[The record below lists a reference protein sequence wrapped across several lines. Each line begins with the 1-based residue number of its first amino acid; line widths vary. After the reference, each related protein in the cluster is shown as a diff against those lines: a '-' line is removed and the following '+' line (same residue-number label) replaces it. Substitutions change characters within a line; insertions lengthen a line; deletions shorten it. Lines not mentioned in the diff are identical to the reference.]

1 MVAGGTAPRPP
12 PGGGSASGLSA
23 WAWAGGAARPPG
35 GRGLRGRGSC
45 RGVAAREEPQE
56 PTMESDKGLNE
67 NLKIQ
72 FKALQEQQQKRL
84 QNVMEKKKEKQ
95 HGQKGSTNNPKETFG
110 VQDDLNLF
118 KVDGQLSNEEIS
130 KRLLEDENEQ
140 LQDQLREVVDENGR
154 LYKLV
159 KEKDFEIRQLQKKI
173 EEERLALKGMSGL
186 AGDVAAT
193 KIVELSKKNRELTA
207 ETESEKAK
215 VKQLNNKVKE
225 LEKELQT
232 ALGKIQSLGGNDS
245 GIKQSVLRRMEGNL
259 PESPEL
265 KALQEKLTAANFKA
279 MEYRNQ
285 LQTTKQELKMMQK
298 LLASEVGEDVNIQ
311 NLLTISGN
319 WRGRAQQIL
328 VLQGKVRELENQLGQ
343 SKSRASV
350 NNVDEETLALTDPR
364 KLSAQEKNLLR
375 IRSLEKEKK
384 EALEKLNGE
393 HNALQKDH
401 EEVKKKLDASKARNK
416 VLSNEVKALKGQILT
431 LLEKGKHDDELIDAL
446 LNEQKQMHEIL
457 KHLSVQD
464 EKNKESQQSLGQHLN
479 SETQK
484 QSSLIGQLQ
493 QMVSEREAKIK
504 ELEKEMGLLALQ
516 HQKKET
522 TEEGSSDVADAP
534 SSEHLEEQSFTLI
547 KPPASAGDHVGRIG
561 SAHTVSKMGH
571 TLVESAATKP
581 SPPSNSVTSGRL
593 ADTESPD
600 LKVLQTQITE
610 YKALC
615 HAAEVE
621 RERLTELVTV
631 LQKRVVES
639 SDKVLEAEKKLQEER
654 RRSVILEQ
662 HLEKMKMDAGKNTN
676 SQKPLPRN
684 KTGQSA
690 NSSRHTLTASDRKDL
705 TAAQLSEVPLKSQ
718 IEELTTRL
726 TIQLDENEALKTALE
741 STVNM
746 KEEDF
751 KLYQETMGQV
761 KEIFLQALRQQK
773 QEKN

>member
-1 MVAGGTAPRPP
+1 
-12 PGGGSASGLSA
+12 
-23 WAWAGGAARPPG
+23 
-35 GRGLRGRGSC
+35 
-45 RGVAAREEPQE
+45 
-56 PTMESDKGLNE
+56 MESDRGLNE

-95 HGQKGSTNNPKETFG
+95 HREKGSTNSPKETFG

-159 KEKDFEIRQLQKKI
+159 KERDFEIRQLQKKI

-245 GIKQSVLRRMEGNL
+245 GIKQSVLRRMEGNS

-311 NLLTISGN
+311 NLLTISGS

-350 NNVDEETLALTDPR
+350 NNVDEETLALTDSR

-384 EALEKLNGE
+384 EALEKLSGE

-431 LLEKGKHDDELIDAL
+431 LLEKGKHDNELIDAL
-446 LNEQKQMHEIL
+446 LKQMHEIL
-457 KHLSVQD
+457 KHLSMQD

-493 QMVSEREAKIK
+493 QMVAEREAKIK
-504 ELEKEMGLLALQ
+504 ELEEEMGLLAL
-516 HQKKET
+516 QKKET
-522 TEEGSSDVADAP
+522 TEEGSSDVADTP

-561 SAHTVSKMGH
+561 SSWEINRSLKF
-571 TLVESAATKP
+571 LLFL
-581 SPPSNSVTSGRL
+581 RL

-621 RERLTELVTV
+621 RGRLSELVTV

-639 SDKVLEAEKKLQEER
+639 SDKVLETEKKLQEER
-654 RRSVILEQ
+654 RQSVILEQ
-662 HLEKMKMDAGKNTN
+662 HLEKMKMDAGKNAN

-684 KTGQSA
+684 KTGEER
-690 NSSRHTLTASDRKDL
+690 SRHTLTASNRKDL

-718 IEELTTRL
+718 IEELTARL

>member
-1 MVAGGTAPRPP
+1 
-12 PGGGSASGLSA
+12 
-23 WAWAGGAARPPG
+23 
-35 GRGLRGRGSC
+35 
-45 RGVAAREEPQE
+45 
-56 PTMESDKGLNE
+56 MESDKGLNE

-95 HGQKGSTNNPKETFG
+95 HGQKGSNNNPKETFG
-110 VQDDLNLF
+110 VHDDLNLF

-159 KEKDFEIRQLQKKI
+159 RERDFEIRQLQKKI

-245 GIKQSVLRRMEGNL
+245 GIKQSMLRRIEGNS
-259 PESPEL
+259 PGSPEL

-279 MEYRNQ
+279 MEFRNQ

-311 NLLTISGN
+311 NLLTISGS

-328 VLQGKVRELENQLGQ
+328 VLQGKLRELENQLGQ

-350 NNVDEETLALTDPR
+350 NNVDEEMLALTDPR

-384 EALEKLNGE
+384 EALEKLSAE
-393 HNALQKDH
+393 HNTLQKDH
-401 EEVKKKLDASKARNK
+401 EDVKKKLDASKARNK

-457 KHLSVQD
+457 KHLSLQD

-479 SETQK
+479 SEAQK

-493 QMVSEREAKIK
+493 QMVAEREAKIK
-504 ELEKEMGLLALQ
+504 ELEEEMGLLTLQ

-522 TEEGSSDVADAP
+522 IEEGSSDVADSP

-561 SAHTVSKMGH
+561 SARTVSKMGH

-581 SPPSNSVTSGRL
+581 SPPSNSVASGRL

-662 HLEKMKMDAGKNTN
+662 HLEKMKMDAGKNAN

>member
-1 MVAGGTAPRPP
+1 
-12 PGGGSASGLSA
+12 
-23 WAWAGGAARPPG
+23 
-35 GRGLRGRGSC
+35 
-45 RGVAAREEPQE
+45 
-56 PTMESDKGLNE
+56 MESDKGLNE

-84 QNVMEKKKEKQ
+84 QNMMEKKKEKQ
-95 HGQKGSTNNPKETFG
+95 HGQKGSNNNPKETFG
-110 VQDDLNLF
+110 VHDDLNLF
-118 KVDGQLSNEEIS
+118 KVEGQLSNEEIS

-159 KEKDFEIRQLQKKI
+159 RERDFEIRQLQKKM

-245 GIKQSVLRRMEGNL
+245 GIKQSMLRRMEGNS
-259 PESPEL
+259 PGSPEL

-279 MEYRNQ
+279 MELRNQ

-311 NLLTISGN
+311 NLLTISGS

-328 VLQGKVRELENQLGQ
+328 VLQGKLRELENQLGQ

-350 NNVDEETLALTDPR
+350 SNVDEEMLALTDPR

-384 EALEKLNGE
+384 EALEKLSGE
-393 HNALQKDH
+393 HNTLQKDH
-401 EEVKKKLDASKARNK
+401 EDVKKKLDASKARNK

-457 KHLSVQD
+457 KHLSLQD

-479 SETQK
+479 SEAQK

-493 QMVSEREAKIK
+493 QMVAEGEAKIK
-504 ELEKEMGLLALQ
+504 ELEEEMGLLTLQ

-522 TEEGSSDVADAP
+522 IEEGSSDVADSP

-561 SAHTVSKMGH
+561 SARTVSKMGH

-581 SPPSNSVTSGRL
+581 SPPSNSVASGRL

-662 HLEKMKMDAGKNTN
+662 HLEKMKMDAGKNAN

>member
-1 MVAGGTAPRPP
+1 
-12 PGGGSASGLSA
+12 
-23 WAWAGGAARPPG
+23 
-35 GRGLRGRGSC
+35 
-45 RGVAAREEPQE
+45 
-56 PTMESDKGLNE
+56 MESDKGLNE

-84 QNVMEKKKEKQ
+84 QNMMEKKKEKQ
-95 HGQKGSTNNPKETFG
+95 HGQKGSNNNPKETFG
-110 VQDDLNLF
+110 VHDDLNLF
-118 KVDGQLSNEEIS
+118 KVEGQLSNEEIS

-159 KEKDFEIRQLQKKI
+159 RERDFEIRQLQKKM

-245 GIKQSVLRRMEGNL
+245 GIKQSMLRRMEGN
-259 PESPEL
+259 S
-265 KALQEKLTAANFKA
+265 
-279 MEYRNQ
+279 
-285 LQTTKQELKMMQK
+285 

-311 NLLTISGN
+311 NLLTISGS

-328 VLQGKVRELENQLGQ
+328 VLQGKLRELENQLGQ

-350 NNVDEETLALTDPR
+350 SNVDEEMLALTDPR

-384 EALEKLNGE
+384 EALEKLSGE
-393 HNALQKDH
+393 HNTLQKDH
-401 EEVKKKLDASKARNK
+401 EDVKKKLDASKARNK

-457 KHLSVQD
+457 KHLSLQD

-479 SETQK
+479 SEAQK

-493 QMVSEREAKIK
+493 QMVAEGEAKIK
-504 ELEKEMGLLALQ
+504 ELEEEMGLLTLQQ

-522 TEEGSSDVADAP
+522 IEEGSSDVADSP

-561 SAHTVSKMGH
+561 SARTVSKMGH

-581 SPPSNSVTSGRL
+581 SPPSNSVASGRL

-662 HLEKMKMDAGKNTN
+662 HLEKMKMDAGKNAN

>member
-1 MVAGGTAPRPP
+1 
-12 PGGGSASGLSA
+12 
-23 WAWAGGAARPPG
+23 
-35 GRGLRGRGSC
+35 
-45 RGVAAREEPQE
+45 
-56 PTMESDKGLNE
+56 MESDKGLNE

-95 HGQKGSTNNPKETFG
+95 HGQKGSNNNPKETFG
-110 VQDDLNLF
+110 VHDDLNLF

-159 KEKDFEIRQLQKKI
+159 RERDFEIRQLQKKI

-186 AGDVAAT
+186 ARDVAAT

-245 GIKQSVLRRMEGNL
+245 GIKQSMLRRMEGNS
-259 PESPEL
+259 PGSPEL

-279 MEYRNQ
+279 MELRNQ

-311 NLLTISGN
+311 NLLTISGS

-328 VLQGKVRELENQLGQ
+328 VLQGKLRELENQLGQ
-343 SKSRASV
+343 GKRRASV
-350 NNVDEETLALTDPR
+350 NNVDEEMLALTDPR

-384 EALEKLNGE
+384 EALEKLSGE
-393 HNALQKDH
+393 HNTLQKDH
-401 EEVKKKLDASKARNK
+401 EDVKKKLDASKARNK

-457 KHLSVQD
+457 KHLSLQD

-479 SETQK
+479 SEAQK

-493 QMVSEREAKIK
+493 QMVAEREAKIK
-504 ELEKEMGLLALQ
+504 ELEEEMGLLTLQ

-522 TEEGSSDVADAP
+522 IEEGSSDVADSP

-561 SAHTVSKMGH
+561 SARTVSKMGH

-581 SPPSNSVTSGRL
+581 SPPSNSVASGRL

-621 RERLTELVTV
+621 RDRLTELVTV

-676 SQKPLPRN
+676 SQKPVPRN

>member
-1 MVAGGTAPRPP
+1 
-12 PGGGSASGLSA
+12 
-23 WAWAGGAARPPG
+23 
-35 GRGLRGRGSC
+35 
-45 RGVAAREEPQE
+45 
-56 PTMESDKGLNE
+56 MESDKGLNE

-84 QNVMEKKKEKQ
+84 QNLMEKKKEKQ
-95 HGQKGSTNNPKETFG
+95 HGQKGSNNNEKETFG

-118 KVDGQLSNEEIS
+118 KVDGQLSNEDIS

-140 LQDQLREVVDENGR
+140 LQDQLREIVDENGR

-159 KEKDFEIRQLQKKI
+159 KERDFEIRQLRKKL
-173 EEERLALKGMSGL
+173 EEERLALKGISGL

-232 ALGKIQSLGGNDS
+232 AMGKIQSLGGNGS
-245 GIKQSVLRRMEGNL
+245 GIKQSTLRMMEGNS

-265 KALQEKLTAANFKA
+265 KALQEKLTAANFKV

-285 LQTTKQELKMMQK
+285 LQTTKQDLKMMQK
-298 LLASEVGEDVNIQ
+298 LLSSEVGEDVNIQ
-311 NLLTISGN
+311 NLLTTSGT

-343 SKSRASV
+343 SKSRASM
-350 NNVDEETLALTDPR
+350 NNVDEEMLALTDPR

-384 EALEKLNGE
+384 EALEKLSGE
-393 HNALQKDH
+393 HNTLQKDH
-401 EEVKKKLDASKARNK
+401 EDVKKKLDASKARNK
-416 VLSNEVKALKGQILT
+416 VLSSEMKTLKGQILT

-446 LNEQKQMHEIL
+446 LNQQNQMHEIL
-457 KHLSVQD
+457 KHLSLQD

-479 SETQK
+479 SEAQK

-493 QMVSEREAKIK
+493 QMVAEREAKIK
-504 ELEKEMGLLALQ
+504 DLEEEMGLLTLQ

-522 TEEGSSDVADAP
+522 TEEGSSDVAETP

-547 KPPASAGDHVGRIG
+547 KAPASAGDQVGRIG
-561 SAHTVSKMGH
+561 SARTVSKMGH

-581 SPPSNSVTSGRL
+581 SLPSNSVTPGRI
-593 ADTESPD
+593 ADNESPD
-600 LKVLQTQITE
+600 QKVLQTQITE

-615 HAAEVE
+615 QAAEVE
-621 RERLTELVTV
+621 KDRLTELVTV

-654 RRSVILEQ
+654 RRAVILEQ
-662 HLEKMKMDAGKNTN
+662 QLEKMKINAGKNANT
-676 SQKPLPRN
+676 QKPLPRN

-690 NSSRHTLTASDRKDL
+690 NSSRHALIVGDRKDL
-705 TAAQLSEVPLKSQ
+705 TAAQLSEVPLTSQ

-726 TIQLDENEALKTALE
+726 AIQLDDNEALKTALE
-741 STVNM
+741 STVKI

>member
-1 MVAGGTAPRPP
+1 MVAIH
-12 PGGGSASGLSA
+12 SD
-23 WAWAGGAARPPG
+23 
-35 GRGLRGRGSC
+35 
-45 RGVAAREEPQE
+45 Q
-56 PTMESDKGLNE
+56 TMESDKGLNE

-95 HGQKGSTNNPKETFG
+95 HGQKGSNNNPKETFG
-110 VQDDLNLF
+110 VHDDLNLF

-159 KEKDFEIRQLQKKI
+159 RERDFEIRQLQKKM

-245 GIKQSVLRRMEGNL
+245 GIKQSMLRRMEGNS
-259 PESPEL
+259 PGSPEL

-279 MEYRNQ
+279 MELRNQ

-311 NLLTISGN
+311 NLLTISGS

-328 VLQGKVRELENQLGQ
+328 VLQGKLRELENQLGQ
-343 SKSRASV
+343 GKSRASV
-350 NNVDEETLALTDPR
+350 SNADEEMLALTDPR

-384 EALEKLNGE
+384 EALEKLSGE
-393 HNALQKDH
+393 HNTLQKDH
-401 EEVKKKLDASKARNK
+401 EDVKKKLDASKARNK
-416 VLSNEVKALKGQILT
+416 VLSNE
-431 LLEKGKHDDELIDAL
+431 
-446 LNEQKQMHEIL
+446 NEQKQMHEIL
-457 KHLSVQD
+457 KHLSLQD

-479 SETQK
+479 SEAQK

-493 QMVSEREAKIK
+493 QMVAEREAKIK
-504 ELEKEMGLLALQ
+504 ELEEEMGLLTLQQ

-522 TEEGSSDVADAP
+522 IEEGSSDVADSP

-561 SAHTVSKMGH
+561 SARTVSKMGH

-581 SPPSNSVTSGRL
+581 SPPSNSVASGRL

-662 HLEKMKMDAGKNTN
+662 HLEKMKMDAGKNSN
-676 SQKPLPRN
+676 NQKPFPRN

>member
-1 MVAGGTAPRPP
+1 
-12 PGGGSASGLSA
+12 
-23 WAWAGGAARPPG
+23 
-35 GRGLRGRGSC
+35 
-45 RGVAAREEPQE
+45 
-56 PTMESDKGLNE
+56 MESDKGLNE
-67 NLKIQ
+67 HLKIQ

-84 QNVMEKKKEKQ
+84 QNLMEKKKEKQ
-95 HGQKGSTNNPKETFG
+95 PSQKGSSNSPKEIFG
-110 VQDDLNLF
+110 VQDDLNLL
-118 KVDGQLSNEEIS
+118 KVDGQLSDEEIS
-130 KRLLEDENEQ
+130 KRLLEDGNEQ
-140 LQDQLREVVDENGR
+140 LRDQLREIVDENGR
-154 LYKLV
+154 LHKLV
-159 KEKDFEIRQLQKKI
+159 KERDFEIRQLQKRL

-225 LEKELQT
+225 LEKELLT
-232 ALGKIQSLGGNDS
+232 AMGKIQSLGGNDS
-245 GIKQSVLRRMEGNL
+245 GIKQSTLKIMEGNL

-265 KALQEKLTAANFKA
+265 KALQEKLSAANFKA

-311 NLLTISGN
+311 NLLTISGS

-328 VLQGKVRELENQLGQ
+328 VLQGKVRELENQLSQ

-350 NNVDEETLALTDPR
+350 NNVDEEMLALTDPR

-384 EALEKLNGE
+384 EALEKLSE
-393 HNALQKDH
+393 KHNTLQKEH

-416 VLSNEVKALKGQILT
+416 VLSNEVKTLKGQILT
-431 LLEKGKHDDELIDAL
+431 LLEKGKHDDELVDAL
-446 LNEQKQMHEIL
+446 LNQQKEMHEIL
-457 KHLSVQD
+457 KHLSLQD
-464 EKNKESQQSLGQHLN
+464 EKNKESQQNLGQHLN

-484 QSSLIGQLQ
+484 QKSLIGQLQ
-493 QMVSEREAKIK
+493 QMVAEREAKIK
-504 ELEKEMGLLALQ
+504 ELEQEMGLLTHQQ

-522 TEEGSSDVADAP
+522 TEEGSSDVADTP
-534 SSEHLEEQSFTLI
+534 SSEHLEEQNFTLI
-547 KPPASAGDHVGRIG
+547 KSPASEGDHVGRIG
-561 SAHTVSKMGH
+561 SA
-571 TLVESAATKP
+571 
-581 SPPSNSVTSGRL
+581 RI
-593 ADTESPD
+593 ADTESPGQ
-600 LKVLQTQITE
+600 KALQTQITE

-621 RERLTELVTV
+621 RDRLTELVTV

-639 SDKVLEAEKKLQEER
+639 SNKVLEAEKKLQEER
-654 RRSVILEQ
+654 RRSVVLEQ
-662 HLEKMKMDAGKNTN
+662 HLEKLKMDAGKNANT
-676 SQKPLPRN
+676 QKPLPRN

-690 NSSRHTLTASDRKDL
+690 NSARPILTVSDRKDL
-705 TAAQLSEVPLKSQ
+705 TTAQLSEVPLKSQ

-726 TIQLDENEALKTALE
+726 AIQLDENEALKMALE
-741 STVNM
+741 STM
-746 KEEDF
+746 EKKEEDF
-751 KLYQETMGQV
+751 KLYQETMSQV
-761 KEIFLQALRQQK
+761 KEIFLQALRQHK

>member
-1 MVAGGTAPRPP
+1 MVAIH
-12 PGGGSASGLSA
+12 SD
-23 WAWAGGAARPPG
+23 
-35 GRGLRGRGSC
+35 
-45 RGVAAREEPQE
+45 Q
-56 PTMESDKGLNE
+56 TMESDKGLNE

-84 QNVMEKKKEKQ
+84 QNAMEKKKEKQ
-95 HGQKGSTNNPKETFG
+95 HGQKGSNNNPKETFG
-110 VQDDLNLF
+110 VHDDLNLF

-159 KEKDFEIRQLQKKI
+159 RERDFEIRQLQKKM

-245 GIKQSVLRRMEGNL
+245 GIKQSMLRRMEGN
-259 PESPEL
+259 S
-265 KALQEKLTAANFKA
+265 
-279 MEYRNQ
+279 
-285 LQTTKQELKMMQK
+285 

-311 NLLTISGN
+311 NLLTISGS

-328 VLQGKVRELENQLGQ
+328 VLQGKLRELENQLGQ
-343 SKSRASV
+343 GKSRASV
-350 NNVDEETLALTDPR
+350 SNADEEMLALTDPQ

-384 EALEKLNGE
+384 EALEKLSGE
-393 HNALQKDH
+393 HNTLQKDH
-401 EEVKKKLDASKARNK
+401 EDVKKKLDASKARNK

-457 KHLSVQD
+457 KHLSLQD

-479 SETQK
+479 SEAQK

-493 QMVSEREAKIK
+493 QMVAEREAKIK
-504 ELEKEMGLLALQ
+504 ELEEEMGLLTLQQ

-522 TEEGSSDVADAP
+522 IEEGSSDVAASP

-561 SAHTVSKMGH
+561 SARTVSKMGH

-581 SPPSNSVTSGRL
+581 SPPSNSVASGRL

-621 RERLTELVTV
+621 RDRLTELVTV

-662 HLEKMKMDAGKNTN
+662 HLEKMKMDAGKNAN

>member
-1 MVAGGTAPRPP
+1 MVAIH
-12 PGGGSASGLSA
+12 SD
-23 WAWAGGAARPPG
+23 
-35 GRGLRGRGSC
+35 
-45 RGVAAREEPQE
+45 Q
-56 PTMESDKGLNE
+56 TMESDKGLNE

-84 QNVMEKKKEKQ
+84 QNAMEKKKEKQ
-95 HGQKGSTNNPKETFG
+95 HGQKGSNNNPKETFG
-110 VQDDLNLF
+110 VHDDLNLF

-159 KEKDFEIRQLQKKI
+159 RERDFEIRQLQKKM

-245 GIKQSVLRRMEGNL
+245 GIKQSMLRRMEGNSL
-259 PESPEL
+259 
-265 KALQEKLTAANFKA
+265 
-279 MEYRNQ
+279 
-285 LQTTKQELKMMQK
+285 
-298 LLASEVGEDVNIQ
+298 
-311 NLLTISGN
+311 
-319 WRGRAQQIL
+319 
-328 VLQGKVRELENQLGQ
+328 RELENQLGQ
-343 SKSRASV
+343 GKSRASV
-350 NNVDEETLALTDPR
+350 SNADEEMLALTDPQ

-384 EALEKLNGE
+384 EALEKLSGE
-393 HNALQKDH
+393 HNTLQKDH
-401 EEVKKKLDASKARNK
+401 EDVKKKLDASKARNK

-457 KHLSVQD
+457 KHLSLQD

-479 SETQK
+479 SEAQK

-493 QMVSEREAKIK
+493 QMVAEREAKIK
-504 ELEKEMGLLALQ
+504 ELEEEMGLLTLQQ

-522 TEEGSSDVADAP
+522 IEEGSSDVAASP

-561 SAHTVSKMGH
+561 SARTVSKMGH

-581 SPPSNSVTSGRL
+581 SPPSNSVASGRL

-621 RERLTELVTV
+621 RDRLTELVTV

-662 HLEKMKMDAGKNTN
+662 HLEKMKMDAGKNAN

>member
-1 MVAGGTAPRPP
+1 
-12 PGGGSASGLSA
+12 
-23 WAWAGGAARPPG
+23 
-35 GRGLRGRGSC
+35 
-45 RGVAAREEPQE
+45 
-56 PTMESDKGLNE
+56 MESDKGLNE

-95 HGQKGSTNNPKETFG
+95 HGQKGSNNNPKETFG
-110 VQDDLNLF
+110 VHDDLNLF

-159 KEKDFEIRQLQKKI
+159 RERDFEIRQLQKKM

-245 GIKQSVLRRMEGNL
+245 GIKQSMLRRMEGNS
-259 PESPEL
+259 PGSPEL

-279 MEYRNQ
+279 MELRNQ

-311 NLLTISGN
+311 NLLTISGS

-328 VLQGKVRELENQLGQ
+328 VLQGK
-343 SKSRASV
+343 
-350 NNVDEETLALTDPR
+350 
-364 KLSAQEKNLLR
+364 KLS
-375 IRSLEKEKK
+375 
-384 EALEKLNGE
+384 GE
-393 HNALQKDH
+393 HNTLQKDH
-401 EEVKKKLDASKARNK
+401 EDVKKKLDASKARNK

-457 KHLSVQD
+457 KHLSLQD

-479 SETQK
+479 SEAQK

-493 QMVSEREAKIK
+493 QMVAEREAKIK
-504 ELEKEMGLLALQ
+504 ELEEEMGLLTLQ

-522 TEEGSSDVADAP
+522 IEEGSSDVADSP

-561 SAHTVSKMGH
+561 SARTVSKMGH

-581 SPPSNSVTSGRL
+581 SPPSNSVASGRL

-662 HLEKMKMDAGKNTN
+662 HLEKMKMDAGKNSN
-676 SQKPLPRN
+676 NQKPFPRN

>member
-1 MVAGGTAPRPP
+1 MVAIH
-12 PGGGSASGLSA
+12 SD
-23 WAWAGGAARPPG
+23 
-35 GRGLRGRGSC
+35 
-45 RGVAAREEPQE
+45 Q
-56 PTMESDKGLNE
+56 TMESDKGLNE

-84 QNVMEKKKEKQ
+84 QNAMEKKKEKQ
-95 HGQKGSTNNPKETFG
+95 HGQKGSNNNPKETFG
-110 VQDDLNLF
+110 VHDDLNLF

-159 KEKDFEIRQLQKKI
+159 RERDFEIRQLQKKM

-245 GIKQSVLRRMEGNL
+245 GIKQSMLRRMEGNS
-259 PESPEL
+259 PGSPEL

-279 MEYRNQ
+279 MELRNQ

-311 NLLTISGN
+311 NLLTISGS

-328 VLQGKVRELENQLGQ
+328 VLQGKLRELENQLGQ
-343 SKSRASV
+343 GKSRASV
-350 NNVDEETLALTDPR
+350 SNADEEMLALTDPQ

-384 EALEKLNGE
+384 EALEKLSGE
-393 HNALQKDH
+393 HNTLQKDH
-401 EEVKKKLDASKARNK
+401 EDVKKKLDASKARNK

-457 KHLSVQD
+457 KHLSLQD

-479 SETQK
+479 SEAQK

-493 QMVSEREAKIK
+493 QMVAEREAKIK
-504 ELEKEMGLLALQ
+504 ELEEEMGLLTLQ

-522 TEEGSSDVADAP
+522 IEEGSSDVAASP

-561 SAHTVSKMGH
+561 SARTVSKMGH

-581 SPPSNSVTSGRL
+581 SPPSNSVASGRL

-621 RERLTELVTV
+621 RDRLTELVTV

-662 HLEKMKMDAGKNTN
+662 HLEKMKMDAGKNAN

>member
-1 MVAGGTAPRPP
+1 MY
-12 PGGGSASGLSA
+12 SD
-23 WAWAGGAARPPG
+23 
-35 GRGLRGRGSC
+35 
-45 RGVAAREEPQE
+45 Q
-56 PTMESDKGLNE
+56 TMDSDKGLNE

-84 QNVMEKKKEKQ
+84 QNLMEKKKEKQ
-95 HGQKGSTNNPKETFG
+95 RIQKGSSNNPKETFG

-140 LQDQLREVVDENGR
+140 LQDQLREVIDENGR

-159 KEKDFEIRQLQKKI
+159 KERDFEIRQLRKKI

-232 ALGKIQSLGGNDS
+232 ALSLGGNDS
-245 GIKQSVLRRMEGNL
+245 GIKQSMLRTMEGNS

-311 NLLTISGN
+311 NLLNISGS

-350 NNVDEETLALTDPR
+350 NNVDEEMLALTDPQ

-384 EALEKLNGE
+384 EALQKLSGE

-401 EEVKKKLDASKARNK
+401 EDVKKKLDASKARNK
-416 VLSNEVKALKGQILT
+416 VLSNEVKALKGQILM

-457 KHLSVQD
+457 KHLSLQD
-464 EKNKESQQSLGQHLN
+464 EKNKEAQQSLDQHLN
-479 SETQK
+479 SEAQK

-493 QMVSEREAKIK
+493 QMVAEREAKIK
-504 ELEKEMGLLALQ
+504 ELEEEMGLLTLQQ

-522 TEEGSSDVADAP
+522 TEEDNSDVADTP
-534 SSEHLEEQSFTLI
+534 SSEHLEDQSFTLI

-561 SAHTVSKMGH
+561 SACTMSKMGH

-581 SPPSNSVTSGRL
+581 SPPSNSVASGRI
-593 ADTESPD
+593 ADTKSSD

-621 RERLTELVTV
+621 RDRLTELVTV

-662 HLEKMKMDAGKNTN
+662 RLKKMKMDAGKNANT
-676 SQKPLPRN
+676 QKPLPRN

-705 TAAQLSEVPLKSQ
+705 TATQLSEVPLKSQ

-726 TIQLDENEALKTALE
+726 VIQLDENEALKTALE

>member
-1 MVAGGTAPRPP
+1 MD
-12 PGGGSASGLSA
+12 
-23 WAWAGGAARPPG
+23 
-35 GRGLRGRGSC
+35 
-45 RGVAAREEPQE
+45 
-56 PTMESDKGLNE
+56 SDKGLNE

-72 FKALQEQQQKRL
+72 FKALQEQQQRRL
-84 QNVMEKKKEKQ
+84 QNLMEKKKEKQ
-95 HGQKGSTNNPKETFG
+95 HIQKGSSNNPKETFG

-159 KEKDFEIRQLQKKI
+159 KERDFEIRQLRKKI

-245 GIKQSVLRRMEGNL
+245 GIKQSMLRTMEGNW

-311 NLLTISGN
+311 NLSTISGS

-350 NNVDEETLALTDPR
+350 NNVDEEMLALTDPR

-384 EALEKLNGE
+384 EALQKLSGE

-401 EEVKKKLDASKARNK
+401 EDVKKKLDASKARNK

-446 LNEQKQMHEIL
+446 LNEQKQMHEIF
-457 KHLSVQD
+457 KHLSLQD

-479 SETQK
+479 SEAQK

-493 QMVSEREAKIK
+493 QMVAEREAKIK
-504 ELEKEMGLLALQ
+504 ELEEEMGLLTLQ

-522 TEEGSSDVADAP
+522 TEEGSSDVADTP
-534 SSEHLEEQSFTLI
+534 SSEHLEDQSFTLI

-561 SAHTVSKMGH
+561 SACTVSKMGH

-581 SPPSNSVTSGRL
+581 LPPSNSVASGRI
-593 ADTESPD
+593 ADTESSD

-621 RERLTELVTV
+621 RDRLTELVTV

-662 HLEKMKMDAGKNTN
+662 RLEKMKMDAGKNANT
-676 SQKPLPRN
+676 QKPLPRN

-726 TIQLDENEALKTALE
+726 VIQLDENEALKTALE

>member
-1 MVAGGTAPRPP
+1 MVAIH
-12 PGGGSASGLSA
+12 SD
-23 WAWAGGAARPPG
+23 
-35 GRGLRGRGSC
+35 
-45 RGVAAREEPQE
+45 Q
-56 PTMESDKGLNE
+56 TMESDKGLNE

-95 HGQKGSTNNPKETFG
+95 HGQKGSNNNPKETFG
-110 VQDDLNLF
+110 VHDDLNLF

-159 KEKDFEIRQLQKKI
+159 RERDFEIRQLQKKM

-245 GIKQSVLRRMEGNL
+245 GIKQSMLRRMEGNSL
-259 PESPEL
+259 
-265 KALQEKLTAANFKA
+265 
-279 MEYRNQ
+279 
-285 LQTTKQELKMMQK
+285 
-298 LLASEVGEDVNIQ
+298 
-311 NLLTISGN
+311 
-319 WRGRAQQIL
+319 
-328 VLQGKVRELENQLGQ
+328 RELENQLGQ
-343 SKSRASV
+343 GKSRASV
-350 NNVDEETLALTDPR
+350 SNADEEMLALTDPR

-384 EALEKLNGE
+384 EALEKLSGE
-393 HNALQKDH
+393 HNTLQKDH
-401 EEVKKKLDASKARNK
+401 EDVKKKLDASKARNK

-457 KHLSVQD
+457 KHLSLQD

-479 SETQK
+479 SEAQK

-493 QMVSEREAKIK
+493 QMVAEREAKIK
-504 ELEKEMGLLALQ
+504 ELEEEMGLLTLQQ

-522 TEEGSSDVADAP
+522 IEEGSSDVADSP

-561 SAHTVSKMGH
+561 SARTVSKMGH

-581 SPPSNSVTSGRL
+581 SPPSNSVASGRL

-662 HLEKMKMDAGKNTN
+662 HLEKMKMDAGKNSN
-676 SQKPLPRN
+676 NQKPFPRN

>member
-1 MVAGGTAPRPP
+1 MD
-12 PGGGSASGLSA
+12 
-23 WAWAGGAARPPG
+23 
-35 GRGLRGRGSC
+35 
-45 RGVAAREEPQE
+45 
-56 PTMESDKGLNE
+56 SDKGLNE

-72 FKALQEQQQKRL
+72 FKALQEQQQRRL
-84 QNVMEKKKEKQ
+84 QNLMEKKKEKQ
-95 HGQKGSTNNPKETFG
+95 HIQKGSSNNPKETFG

-159 KEKDFEIRQLQKKI
+159 KERDFEIRQLRKKI

-245 GIKQSVLRRMEGNL
+245 GIKQSMLRTMEGNW
-259 PESPEL
+259 
-265 KALQEKLTAANFKA
+265 
-279 MEYRNQ
+279 
-285 LQTTKQELKMMQK
+285 

-311 NLLTISGN
+311 NLSTISGS

-350 NNVDEETLALTDPR
+350 NNVDEEMLALTDPR

-384 EALEKLNGE
+384 EALQKLSGE

-401 EEVKKKLDASKARNK
+401 EDVKKKLDASKARNK

-446 LNEQKQMHEIL
+446 LNEQKQMHEIF
-457 KHLSVQD
+457 KHLSLQD

-479 SETQK
+479 SEAQK

-493 QMVSEREAKIK
+493 QMVAEREAKIK
-504 ELEKEMGLLALQ
+504 ELEEEMGLLTLQQ

-522 TEEGSSDVADAP
+522 TEEGSSDVADTP
-534 SSEHLEEQSFTLI
+534 SSEHLEDQSFTLI

-561 SAHTVSKMGH
+561 SACTVSKMGH

-581 SPPSNSVTSGRL
+581 LPPSNSVASGRI
-593 ADTESPD
+593 ADTESSD

-621 RERLTELVTV
+621 RDRLTELVTV

-662 HLEKMKMDAGKNTN
+662 RLEKMKMDAGKNANT
-676 SQKPLPRN
+676 QKPLPRN

-726 TIQLDENEALKTALE
+726 VIQLDENEALKTALE

>member
-1 MVAGGTAPRPP
+1 MVAIH
-12 PGGGSASGLSA
+12 SD
-23 WAWAGGAARPPG
+23 
-35 GRGLRGRGSC
+35 
-45 RGVAAREEPQE
+45 Q
-56 PTMESDKGLNE
+56 TMESDKGLNE

-84 QNVMEKKKEKQ
+84 QNAMEKKKEKQ
-95 HGQKGSTNNPKETFG
+95 HGQKGSNNNPKETFG
-110 VQDDLNLF
+110 VHDDLNLF

-159 KEKDFEIRQLQKKI
+159 RERDFEIRQLQKKM

-245 GIKQSVLRRMEGNL
+245 GIKQSMLRRMEGNS
-259 PESPEL
+259 PGSPEL

-279 MEYRNQ
+279 MELRNQ

-311 NLLTISGN
+311 NLLTISGS

-328 VLQGKVRELENQLGQ
+328 VLQGK
-343 SKSRASV
+343 
-350 NNVDEETLALTDPR
+350 
-364 KLSAQEKNLLR
+364 KLS
-375 IRSLEKEKK
+375 
-384 EALEKLNGE
+384 GE
-393 HNALQKDH
+393 HNTLQKDH
-401 EEVKKKLDASKARNK
+401 EDVKKKLDASKARNK
-416 VLSNEVKALKGQILT
+416 VLSNE
-431 LLEKGKHDDELIDAL
+431 
-446 LNEQKQMHEIL
+446 NEQKQMHEIL
-457 KHLSVQD
+457 KHLSLQD

-479 SETQK
+479 SEAQK

-493 QMVSEREAKIK
+493 QMVAEREAKIK
-504 ELEKEMGLLALQ
+504 ELEEEMGLLTLQQ

-522 TEEGSSDVADAP
+522 IEEGSSDVAASP

-561 SAHTVSKMGH
+561 SARTVSKMGH

-581 SPPSNSVTSGRL
+581 SPPSNSVASGRL

-621 RERLTELVTV
+621 RDRLTELVTV

-662 HLEKMKMDAGKNTN
+662 HLEKMKMDAGKNAN